1 MCGFSGTAGLPA
13 RLAGEG
19 MDSPRKL
26 VFLSYVEEDGDVAHA
41 IADGL
46 EAQNYSTWYYERD
59 CPTGADY
66 FEETY
71 KAISDCDA
79 MIVLISPRSV
89 ASDQITREIVRA
101 VESSKATLP
110 LLLDLSHDEYAK
122 RRPGWKQAMA
132 ASNATRVT
140 PERIPTIIPALVA
153 GLKAKGIQATNGL
166 STTNLQAPPAN
177 MAPLDTG
184 RITAKPE
191 TGSYTAAQPNPAQSS
206 SASTTTRINA
216 GPGSGVYTPPQTQ
229 ASDTGTYTPA
239 QTQSGTQVTSP
250 QTATY
255 TPQNTAKPASSGM
268 SPILIVGGL
277 AGLAVVGFI
286 AYKVTRPK
294 PVPPPAPTPVTAT
307 VVLQYAADRHNCTPD
322 VNVTL
327 GGKSIHPT
335 TASFAVS
342 GLTPGPAD
350 YSVVGVVS
358 CPGRTAS
365 KVAGSGSL
373 AVKEGAVF
381 AIGWQGHPGN
391 FTGIDIHDAS
401 APPPGDSDEP
411 KREAVNVVK
420 TPASH
425 NDVAPINNGQ
435 QAASAGQQMFLNSEA
450 ALKQGHVFSP
460 PVGSA
465 LYWAIQSRAAG
476 NEGGKEMEA
485 QLIKLYSQQVSQY
498 YVAHNYPLAMEL
510 VKEMQVYYPNSTGL
524 QQDQARI
531 QAAMNGGPLPP
542 NGANPG
548 QLFHQQLQQLQQMV
562 PQQPA
567 PRQ

>member
-1 MCGFSGTAGLPA
+1 
-13 RLAGEG
+13 

-26 VFLSYVEEDGDVAHA
+26 VFLSYVEEDGEVAHA
-41 IADGL
+41 IAEGL
-46 EAQNYSTWYYERD
+46 ESQNYSTWYYERD

-89 ASDQITREIVRA
+89 TSDQITREIVRA

-153 GLKAKGIQATNGL
+153 GLKAKGIQASSGL
-166 STTNLQAPPAN
+166 STTDLQAPPAN
-177 MAPLDTG
+177 LSPLDTG
-184 RITAKPE
+184 RITARPE
-191 TGSYTAAQPNPAQSS
+191 TGSYTAAQPNATQTSS
-206 SASTTTRINA
+206 GSTTTKINA
-216 GPGSGVYTPPQTQ
+216 GTGSGSGVYTPPQTPP
-229 ASDTGTYTPA
+229 SDTGTYTPPT
-239 QTQSGTQVTSP
+239 QTGTQVTP
-250 QTATY
+250 PRTATY
-255 TPQNTAKPASSGM
+255 TPQTTTKPAGSGV
-268 SPILIVGGL
+268 SPLVIIGGL
-277 AGLAVVGFI
+277 VGLAVVGFI
-286 AYKVTRPK
+286 AYKATRTK
-294 PVPPPAPTPVTAT
+294 PIITPPPAPVTAT

-327 GGKSIHPT
+327 AGKSIHPT
-335 TASFAVS
+335 TNSFAVS

-381 AIGWQGHPGN
+381 AIGWQGHPGSI
-391 FTGIDIHDAS
+391 TGIDIHDS
-401 APPPGDSDEP
+401 TAPPPGDSDEP
-411 KREAVNVVK
+411 KHEAVNAVK
-420 TPASH
+420 TPVTH
-425 NDVAPINNGQ
+425 NDPAPVNNVQ
-435 QAASAGQQMFLNSEA
+435 PAASAAGQQMFLNSEV

-460 PVGSA
+460 PMGSA

-476 NEGGKEMEA
+476 NEGGKEMET
-485 QLIKLYSQQVSQY
+485 QLIKSYSQQVSQY
-498 YVAHNYPLAMEL
+498 YVAHNYPAAMQL

-567 PRQ
+567 PRH

>member
-1 MCGFSGTAGLPA
+1 
-13 RLAGEG
+13 

-41 IADGL
+41 IAEGL
-46 EAQNYSTWYYERD
+46 ESQNYSTWYYERD

-89 ASDQITREIVRA
+89 TSDQITREIVRA

-110 LLLDLSHDEYAK
+110 LLLDRSHDEYAK

-153 GLKAKGIQATNGL
+153 GLKAKGIQASSGL
-166 STTNLQAPPAN
+166 STTDLQAPPAN
-177 MAPLDTG
+177 LSPLDTG
-184 RITAKPE
+184 RITARPE
-191 TGSYTAAQPNPAQSS
+191 TGSYTAAQPNATQTSS
-206 SASTTTRINA
+206 GSTTTKINA
-216 GPGSGVYTPPQTQ
+216 GTGSGSGVYTPPQTPP
-229 ASDTGTYTPA
+229 SDTGTYTPPT
-239 QTQSGTQVTSP
+239 QTGTQVTP
-250 QTATY
+250 PRTATY
-255 TPQNTAKPASSGM
+255 TPQTTTKPAGSGV
-268 SPILIVGGL
+268 SPLVIIGGL
-277 AGLAVVGFI
+277 VGLAVVGFI
-286 AYKVTRPK
+286 AYKATRTK
-294 PVPPPAPTPVTAT
+294 PIITPPPAPVTAT

-327 GGKSIHPT
+327 AGKSIHPT
-335 TASFAVS
+335 TNSFAVS

-358 CPGRTAS
+358 CPGRAAS

-381 AIGWQGHPGN
+381 ALGWQGHPGN
-391 FTGIDIHDAS
+391 FTAIDIHDAS
-401 APPPGDSDEP
+401 APPAGDSDEP
-411 KREAVNVVK
+411 VKHEASAAPVTKPPV
-420 TPASH
+420 TH
-425 NDVAPINNGQ
+425 NDAAPVNNVQ
-435 QAASAGQQMFLNSEA
+435 QASGAAGQQMFLNSQT

-485 QLIKLYSQQVSQY
+485 QLIKLYSQQVSQF
-498 YVAHNYPLAMEL
+498 YVAHNYPAAMQLVREL
-510 VKEMQVYYPNSTGL
+510 LVYYPNSTGL
-524 QQDQARI
+524 QQDEQRI
-531 QAAMNGGPLPP
+531 QAAMNGAPPQSGP
-542 NGANPG
+542 NPG
-548 QLFHQQLQQLQQMV
+548 QLMHQQLQQLQQIF
-562 PQQPA
+562 PQQPR
-567 PRQ
+567 PPP